1 MKSSETTVRTP
12 DPKIE
17 SPPMHFAED
26 LTKGGVRAEIILGE
40 QIYTLRIT
48 RSGKLILTK

>member
-1 MKSSETTVRTP
+1 MKSAGAAQSPVRP
-12 DPKIE
+12 NHD
-17 SPPMHFAED
+17 SAPMHFAED
-26 LTKGGVRAEIILGE
+26 LTKGGIRAEIVLGE

>member
-1 MKSSETTVRTP
+1 MKSSETTAKPPVTKS
-12 DPKIE
+12 DPT
-17 SPPMHFAED
+17 PMHFAED
-26 LTKGGVRAEIILGE
+26 LTKGGVRAEIVLGE

>member
-1 MKSSETTVRTP
+1 MKSNETAATP
-12 DPKIE
+12 PEAKIAAT
-17 SPPMHFAED
+17 PMHFAED
-26 LTKGGVRAEIILGE
+26 LTKGGIRAEIILGE